1 MTDSPNVPVLCGRD
15 LPEPMSEDDLA
26 QNRYTMAALDRKREN
41 LSRAIAPTVVDE
53 LSRNAQ
59 PLK

>member
-1 MTDSPNVPVLCGRD
+1 MPVLYRRD
-15 LPEPMSEDDLA
+15 LPERMSEDDLA

-41 LSRAIAPTVVDE
+41 LSRYFAPTVVDE
-53 LSRNAQ
+53 LSRNDE